1 MRAAVRPAAVPG
13 PARGRT
19 SRAGTAAGLTAAR
32 VYDFAGIA
40 TPIDVGTF
48 VLDKTAGVIVSSA
61 WVLPGRA
68 SAGIEL
74 DIEIGFGTSATDVP
88 DVLRHAVRTLAA
100 HWYENRSLIA
110 IGQSV
115 AMMPASQRH
124 DRELPRPFALIVLAF
139 LEKDIITTSI
149 MTSANAAICA
159 AVHDALAADSGL
171 QAGLGGKRIYDEPPR
186 GALLPY
192 VSIGEA
198 RVTDASVDEG
208 PTQEHQIT
216 LFTRVPV
223 KVAKAE
229 LTPSPARCCRLST
242 MRH

>member
-1 MRAAVRPAAVPG
+1 MPSILLTG
-13 PARGRT
+13 PAIEPWSVEEAKSFLRAENDDDDAVIASLIAAARSHVEAMTHCALIAQTWRLVLDQWPHDGRIKPGRGPL
-19 SRAGTAAGLTAAR
+19 RALTAAR
-32 VYDFAGIA
+32 VYNSAGIA

-139 LEKDIITTSI
+139 SKRTS
-149 MTSANAAICA
+149 S
-159 AVHDALAADSGL
+159 
-171 QAGLGGKRIYDEPPR
+171 
-186 GALLPY
+186 
-192 VSIGEA
+192 
-198 RVTDASVDEG
+198 
-208 PTQEHQIT
+208 
-216 LFTRVPV
+216 
-223 KVAKAE
+223 
-229 LTPSPARCCRLST
+229 
-242 MRH
+242 